1 MKSILIFLFCLMTLT
16 AFAQLKPIKSGVFK
30 WNDHEVITNE
40 DRVGRPILEGVSP
53 HFEYLEMHATT
64 QAVGAKP
71 SEAHANEDIEE
82 IIIVKEG
89 LMKVTIEGKSSVLG
103 ANSVVSLMPL
113 QMHSLSNVGD
123 SPLTYFVIRYR
134 SKKKMDVARGV
145 ASGGSLRINA
155 DSLAFKPSERGG
167 SRAYFDRPTV
177 MCERLEMHVTTLDK
191 KGPSHEPHAHEETEI
206 ILMISGETAMT
217 IDGKEYS
224 ASAGDFYFIASQLFH
239 GIRNLA
245 DHPTAYFAFKWK

>member
-1 MKSILIFLFCLMTLT
+1 MKSVFIFFFCLMTLT

-71 SEAHANEDIEE
+71 STAHANEDIEE
-82 IIIVKEG
+82 IVIVKEG
-89 LMKVTIEGKSSVLG
+89 LMKVTIEGESSVLG
-103 ANSVVSLMPL
+103 ANGVLSLMPL

-134 SKKKMDVARGV
+134 AKKKMDVERGMV
-145 ASGGSLRINA
+145 SGGSLMINA

-167 SRAYFDRPTV
+167 SRAYFDRPTA
-177 MCERLEMHVTTLDK
+177 MCERLEMHVTTLDT
-191 KGPSHEPHAHEETEI
+191 KGPSHEPHAHVETEI

-224 ASAGDFYFIASQLFH
+224 ASAGDFYFVESQLFH
-239 GIRNLA
+239 GIRNLT
-245 DHPTAYFAFKWK
+245 DQPTSYFAFKWK